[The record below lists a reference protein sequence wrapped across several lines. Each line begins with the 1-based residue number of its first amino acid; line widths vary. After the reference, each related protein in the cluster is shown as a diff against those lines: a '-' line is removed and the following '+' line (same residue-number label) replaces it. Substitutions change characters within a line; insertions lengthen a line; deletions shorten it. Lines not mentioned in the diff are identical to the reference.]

1 MLRREVR
8 LLYGWLGMC
17 ALPRLTFLVFDKK
30 DCLLMLFQT
39 CTKLTL
45 GLSDVLVITVI
56 ALTGPLGLAKSQMPP
71 SQT

>member
-8 LLYGWLGMC
+8 LLYGCLACVLRQG
-17 ALPRLTFLVFDKK
+17 LLFLFLIKK
-30 DCLLMLFQT
+30 DRRLMLFQT

-45 GLSDVLVITVI
+45 GLSDMLVITVI
-56 ALTGPLGLAKSQMPP
+56 ALTGPLGFAKSQMPP

>member
-17 ALPRLTFLVFDKK
+17 APPRLTFLVFDKK
-30 DCLLMLFQT
+30 DRVLMLFQT

-45 GLSDVLVITVI
+45 GLSDMLVITVI